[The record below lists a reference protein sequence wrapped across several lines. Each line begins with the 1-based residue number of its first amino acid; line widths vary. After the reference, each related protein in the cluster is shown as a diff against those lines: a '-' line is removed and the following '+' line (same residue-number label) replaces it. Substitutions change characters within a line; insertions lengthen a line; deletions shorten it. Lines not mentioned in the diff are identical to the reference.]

1 MSAAISTGAQM
12 QLKCGR
18 AVSVYCGHYLCDTGT
33 GISQLKCKSL
43 FLEVNYKWRKQGY
56 RVALSFR
63 RLIQDLFLSG
73 LNCSHTVIEGNK
85 GLLRQADYK
94 VQVNNALKAVP
105 E

>member
-1 MSAAISTGAQM
+1 M